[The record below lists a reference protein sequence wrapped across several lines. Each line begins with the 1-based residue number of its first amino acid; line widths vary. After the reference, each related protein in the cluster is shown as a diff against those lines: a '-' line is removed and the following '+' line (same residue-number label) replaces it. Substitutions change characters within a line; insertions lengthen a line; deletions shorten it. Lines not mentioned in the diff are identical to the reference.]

1 MWFHVLF
8 SNLPSFGAVI
18 AQKFGAVI
26 VRCKEGLR
34 RKRSGLTP
42 TLCLNASSTTQT
54 PYLLKI
60 TTCCGGNSRSN
71 EMFESPEDRE
81 CVNRLLRQAPF

>member
-8 SNLPSFGAVI
+8 SNLPTSGAVI

-42 TLCLNASSTTQT
+42 TLCLNASSTTQI
-54 PYLLKI
+54 PYHLKVGI
-60 TTCCGGNSRSN
+60 CCGGNFGSN
-71 EMFESPEDRE
+71 EMFESSED
-81 CVNRLLRQAPF
+81 